1 MKEAGMIRTGALAV
15 AVAVLAVATGV
26 AAGRAT
32 AGANVY
38 CGDGAA
44 DQALLQNAIN
54 GGGTVS
60 VHGHCLGNWQI
71 ANPVTLSG
79 VAGAILDGGHVAR
92 VLAVQAGVTATI
104 NSLTI
109 ENGSASM
116 DNFEQGGGIEAFDG
130 STVNVNGSTITG
142 NSAWSGGG
150 IGVGLTSTVNV
161 TGSTI
166 SRNSAAGGGGIDV
179 AVASLTVTNSSVVSN
194 SAIYLG
200 AGGISGYAS
209 TIDLIGSHV
218 SWNTAALQG
227 GGAVLQQGQMTL
239 TNTTVDHNTA
249 QGAGGIL
256 NLSFNGDSQLTLK
269 SSTIAFNR
277 DVGGLGAGYGGG
289 GISNFVFNFVC
300 YECTAAFT
308 ATDSKIYGN
317 LATAS
322 VGGGIYN
329 FSTPWGNSAVVT
341 LRNTT
346 VSSGPGFLNPNKAL
360 YGGGIYNAGHATP
373 GDTVGGFVSLLAGS
387 AVVRN
392 LALVDGGGIYNTG
405 GGTIVRAGGVVMLN
419 NPNNCVG
426 C

>member
-1 MKEAGMIRTGALAV
+1 MQAGI
-15 AVAVLAVATGV
+15 VATV
-26 AAGRAT
+26 
-32 AGANVY
+32 
-38 CGDGAA
+38 
-44 DQALLQNAIN
+44 
-54 GGGTVS
+54 
-60 VHGHCLGNWQI
+60 
-71 ANPVTLSG
+71 
-79 VAGAILDGGHVAR
+79 
-92 VLAVQAGVTATI
+92 

-130 STVNVNGSTITG
+130 STLNVNGSKITA

-150 IGVGLTSTVNV
+150 IGLSSATVNV

-166 SRNSAAGGGGIDV
+166 SRNDAAGGGGIDV
-179 AVASLTVTNSSVVSN
+179 GGGVLTVTNSSVVGN

-200 AGGISGYAS
+200 AGGISGGNS
-209 TIDLIGSHV
+209 TIVVSGSRL

-227 GGAVLQQGQMTL
+227 GGAVLEQGQMTL

-256 NLSFNGDSQLTLK
+256 NVSFNGDSQLTLN

-289 GISNFVFNFVC
+289 GISNFVVDLVC

-322 VGGGIYN
+322 AGGGIYN

-341 LRNTT
+341 LRKTT

-373 GDTVGGFVSLLAGS
+373 GDTFGGLVSLFSG

-392 LALVDGGGIYNTG
+392 VAFVDGGGIYNTG
-405 GGTIVRAGGVVMLN
+405 GGTIQPGGVVMLN
-419 NPNNCVG
+419 SPNNCAG